1 MAFGALALW
10 PLAEAG
16 AITIAINSAP
26 NNTVPTPVGSTTSQR
41 AAAHRLSITDSGGA
55 TADGLGAGVD
65 ASTRFTGVVA
75 ADRSN
80 PGRDRARSVTPTGDI
95 LASVQMGTFLKSFD
109 TRKHGPIG

>member
-41 AAAHRLSITDSGGA
+41 AAAHQLSITDSGGA

-80 PGRDRARSVTPTGDI
+80 PGRDRALRKRPP
-95 LASVQMGTFLKSFD
+95 GTFSPQF
-109 TRKHGPIG
+109 RWGHF